1 MRPSQLGP
9 VAVTAWIMACTNY
22 GAADVRPKLVPPPC
36 DDPAPIVNSYDSKA
50 QGYIVIFHDETD
62 ARLESA
68 RLAEVHGFTLR
79 HIFAGK
85 SLQGFSAE
93 ISPSALAA
101 LRCDKSVDYVEF
113 NLSTSIT
120 ESGAT

>member
-1 MRPSQLGP
+1 MRFSQMGP
-9 VAVTAWIMACTNY
+9 LAATALTLACTSY
-22 GAADVRPKLVPPPC
+22 GVGGVRPKVVPPPC
-36 DDPAPIVNSYDSKA
+36 DDPAPILNSYDPKGL
-50 QGYIVIFHDETD
+50 GYIVIFHDGTD
-62 ARLESA
+62 ARLESG

-79 HIFAGK
+79 HIFSGK

-120 ESGAT
+120 QSRAT